1 MIAGVRMRLC
11 VMVWKSTDDTATA
24 YATSSIA
31 ASLPPRN
38 GITND
43 HWPLAPKVM
52 NATTHTK
59 AATPSH
65 IRRNGCGARRT
76 ASRVTASTVSAKAV
90 PPRAQQPQEQDAAQH
105 ADDRA
110 DGDFIRVD
118 DEAADDVAG
127 QHEDAAQRR
136 DPGDGTAHVVSQH
149 QADGVGHDQ
158 AQERDAARRHH
169 HHGRNRGHDQEA
181 DECQACVIQP
191 QV

>member
-1 MIAGVRMRLC
+1 
-11 VMVWKSTDDTATA
+11 
-24 YATSSIA
+24 
-31 ASLPPRN
+31 
-38 GITND
+38 
-43 HWPLAPKVM
+43 M

-149 QADGVGHDQ
+149 QAARFASHEVAADQ
-158 AQERDAARRHH
+158 IGLRQAIGAGLHRVLDVHAPLRAVAQQLLEPR
-169 HHGRNRGHDQEA
+169 
-181 DECQACVIQP
+181 P
-191 QV
+191 ST